1 MTVYSFSLV
10 LDGVNSETPKLEDQ
24 LYEAGCDDA
33 LVCFYGRTVYL
44 VFDRES
50 ESFRQ
55 AVLSAIQQIES
66 LVGCRVKSVDA
77 GGYVGVSDIAERS
90 GLTKQSISLLKEGK
104 RGKGDFPSPLYRLS
118 GKQPLWQ
125 WSEIAEW
132 LSNHD
137 KLPQN
142 LAQNAELVNDLNL
155 ALQLREPSV
164 KKKVDVLLDELNT

>member
-10 LDGVNSETPKLEDQ
+10 LNGVNSEMPKLEDQ

-132 LSNHD
+132 LSNYD
-137 KLPQN
+137 KL
-142 LAQNAELVNDLNL
+142 
-155 ALQLREPSV
+155 LRTWRKMQS
-164 KKKVDVLLDELNT
+164 LLTT